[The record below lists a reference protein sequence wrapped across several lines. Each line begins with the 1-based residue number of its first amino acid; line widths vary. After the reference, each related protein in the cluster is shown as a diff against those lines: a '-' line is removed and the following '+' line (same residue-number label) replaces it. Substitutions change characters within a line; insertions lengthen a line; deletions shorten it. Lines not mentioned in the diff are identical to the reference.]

1 MFRRLVVYFVLFGWL
16 LPAGAAPADTSE
28 PNLSAAIARIK
39 PSIVGVGSY
48 EPGRSPAFQFL
59 GTGFAVSKGLLIA
72 TNSHVVPFVLETD
85 HNEKIVVG
93 VPLPNGE
100 AQIREASI
108 AERDPVHDLVLL
120 RITGPALTP
129 VQLGD
134 SDGVREGQFFGFIG
148 FPLGGVIG
156 LFPATHRAMISAIAP
171 IAMPQENAT
180 QLDTLVINRLRKSAF
195 TVFQLD
201 ATAYPGNSGSPLF
214 DARTGT
220 VVAIINK
227 VFVKGSREAA
237 ITHPSGITY
246 AIPIGYLQA
255 LIARVGK

>member
-1 MFRRLVVYFVLFGWL
+1 MFRCLVGLFVLFAWL
-16 LPAGAAPADTSE
+16 LPAGAAPAGVSE
-28 PNLSAAIARIK
+28 PSLSDAITRIK

-48 EPGRSPAFQFL
+48 EPTRSPAFQFL
-59 GTGFAVSKGLLIA
+59 GTGFAVSNGLLIA
-72 TNSHVVPFVLETD
+72 TNSHVVPFVLQSD
-85 HNEKIVVG
+85 QNEKIVVG

-100 AQIREASI
+100 AKIREASVVG
-108 AERDPVHDLVLL
+108 RDPTHDLVLL

-134 SDGVREGQFFGFIG
+134 SDDVREGQLFGFIG

-171 IAMPQENAT
+171 IAMPQENST
-180 QLDTLVINRLRKSAF
+180 QLDTLVINRLRQPAF

-201 ATAYPGNSGSPLF
+201 AIAYPGNSGSPLF
-214 DARTGT
+214 DPSTGA

-227 VFVKGSREAA
+227 VFVKGSKEAA

-246 AIPIGYLQA
+246 AIPISYLNA
-255 LIARVGK
+255 LIAHVGQ

>member
-1 MFRRLVVYFVLFGWL
+1 MFRRLVLSLILFGWL
-16 LPAGAAPADTSE
+16 LPAGAASTDFSE
-28 PNLSAAIARIK
+28 PSLSDAIARIK
-39 PSIVGVGSY
+39 PSIVAVGSY
-48 EPGRSPAFQFL
+48 EPGRSPAFRYF
-59 GTGFAVSKGLLIA
+59 GTGFAVSNGLLIA
-72 TNSHVVPFVLETD
+72 TNSHVVPFVVDSD

-100 AQIREASI
+100 AQLRDASV
-108 AERDPVHDLVLL
+108 AARDPAHDVVLL
-120 RITGPALTP
+120 RITGTPLPP

-134 SDGVREGQFFGFIG
+134 SDDVREGEFFGFIG

-171 IAMPQENAT
+171 IVMPQENAT
-180 QLDTLVINRLRKSAF
+180 QLDTLVIDRLRKKPF

-214 DARTGT
+214 DARTGA

-227 VFVKGSREAA
+227 VFVKGSKEAA

-246 AIPIGYLQA
+246 AIPIGYLHA
-255 LIARVGK
+255 LIAHVAK